1 LLTSPARRMSGTP
14 FVLAM
19 VMALLFCVS
28 SVRAQVTINVP
39 ADQPTIQGAIN
50 AAASGDT
57 ILVAPGTYS
66 EKINFGGK
74 AIVVTSSGGPSVT
87 TIHGGANGSVVTFN
101 TGETPSAQLSGFT
114 IQNGFQNGLS
124 GGGISI
130 TGASPTITG
139 NTITGN
145 HAAQGIGIYVD
156 GGSPVIRDNLIT
168 GNNQAGAGSS
178 GLGGGGIA
186 VSSGNPQII
195 GNTITNNSVS
205 NGGSG
210 GGISIA
216 YFSSPLIQGN
226 LIQGNTAYNNGGGIS
241 SSSYDSPVVVQN
253 VIISNSSLG
262 GGSGAGLWISPGSAP
277 QAFTNNTVAEN
288 SGLDRTSGIF
298 VTGFGQNATFTNN
311 IVVAAS
317 GQNAVTCNSIY
328 SAVSPQFS
336 YNDSFSASGVAWSGI
351 CDTITNPGNIS
362 ADPLFTSAATNFHLR
377 SGSPAIDAGN
387 NSVSNLPT
395 TDFDNNQRIL
405 DGNNDCVSTVDLGA
419 YEFQTAMGANVS
431 PLSLVFPTQLVGTTS
446 ISQAAVMSSVS
457 TTCFQFAS
465 IQIVGEFSQTNSC
478 PAVGVPAGSSCTF
491 NISFSPAGDG
501 LRLGSLFATSIA
513 NSGIYVALS
522 GTGHLPAPAVSLSP
536 TSLVFPLQ
544 IVGVPSAPQAITL
557 TNTGGAS
564 LAISIITTSGLNS
577 GDYSQTNNC
586 AASVSP
592 GASCF
597 IYVTFTPTGTGTR
610 IGTVFI
616 GDNATG
622 GSQSVTVTGTSYAPA
637 PVVSVSPTSLSF
649 PGQIVRTQS
658 AAQTILLGNIG
669 NAPLALGSI
678 TATGDFAQRNS
689 CGASLN
695 AGANCSINVTFIP
708 SANGSRAGT
717 VVISDNAA
725 GGPQIVAL
733 SGSGVDFAIASSTG
747 SITIQRGKSATLA
760 INLTSLGG
768 AYNSLVALSCSG
780 LPNRSSCRFSPASAI
795 PGSSGASSTMTISV
809 DQSETQT
816 GTFHV
821 TIRGASGALSHTT
834 PLQLTIGKPD

>member
-1 LLTSPARRMSGTP
+1 MSGTP

-87 TIHGGANGSVVTFN
+87 TINGGANGSVVTFN

-178 GLGGGGIA
+178 GLG
-186 VSSGNPQII
+186 
-195 GNTITNNSVS
+195 
-205 NGGSG
+205 G

-377 SGSPAIDAGN
+377 SGSPAIDAIN
-387 NSVSNLPT
+387 TSFSHLAPPAL
-395 TDFDNNQRIL
+395 DNNQRIL

-780 LPNRSSCRFSPASAI
+780 LSNRSSCRFSPASAI